1 MYDSE
6 LCPCSAFP
14 PYDELGGLWEL
25 RLEGVQPGLPRLAYV
40 APSFRV
46 AAIASATY
54 QVFSLARRH
63 SFPVV
68 PGP

>member
-1 MYDSE
+1 MYDGE

-25 RLEGVQPGLPRLAYV
+25 RLERVQPGLPRLVYV
-40 APSFRV
+40 GPSFRV
-46 AAIASATY
+46 AAIPLAMY
-54 QVFSLARRH
+54 QVLSLARRH
-63 SFPVV
+63 SLPVV